1 MSCPNPE
8 FSAPVPATWAELP
21 ESIRSNLQGK
31 LAGLYGYDEDE
42 TAFAAVPQDKRE
54 ALVLLMR
61 RLVGLD
67 LWKSVGKIVNVYGQ
81 GGVGMYFSATSNLE
95 SELSR
100 RSDFTRK
107 FARHRD
113 NSGGFLEKD
122 RRRASLHFLYI
133 DDGSGAPDWHVHL
146 DFYGPMG
153 SFLSTA
159 RHLFYERWQKFRP
172 DWQIMK
178 GFVTEEIRENEA
190 AARL

>member
-1 MSCPNPE
+1 MT
-8 FSAPVPATWAELP
+8 SATPVPATWAELP
-21 ESIRSNLQGK
+21 ELIRSHLEGK

-61 RLVGLD
+61 RLIGLD
-67 LWKSVGKIVNVYGQ
+67 LWKSVGKIVNVYGR
-81 GGVGMYFSATSNLE
+81 GGVGMYFSATSDLE
-95 SELSR
+95 SELTN

-122 RRRASLHFLYI
+122 QRRASLHFLYI
-133 DDGSGAPDWHVHL
+133 DNSGGSRDWHVHL
-146 DFYGPMG
+146 DLYGPFG
-153 SFLSTA
+153 SSVSTA
-159 RHLFYERWQKFRP
+159 QHLYYERWQRFRP

-178 GFVTEEIRENEA
+178 RYVTEEID
-190 AARL
+190 

>member
-1 MSCPNPE
+1 MRL
-8 FSAPVPATWAELP
+8 SAEVPGAWDELP
-21 ESIRSNLQGK
+21 ESMRGLLRGR
-31 LAGLYGYDEDE
+31 LAGLYGFAEDE

-54 ALVLLMR
+54 ALALLLR

-67 LWKSVGKIVNVYGQ
+67 LWQNVAKIVNVYGQ
-81 GGVGMYFSATSNLE
+81 GGVGMYFSSDFDLE
-95 SELSR
+95 SELSSR
-100 RSDFTRK
+100 KDFSRK

-113 NSGGFLEKD
+113 NSGGFIEKD

-133 DDGSGAPDWHVHL
+133 DNAAGARNWHVHL

-159 RHLFYERWQKFRP
+159 QHLYYERWQKFRP

-178 GFVTEEIRENEA
+178 EFVTE
-190 AARL
+190 